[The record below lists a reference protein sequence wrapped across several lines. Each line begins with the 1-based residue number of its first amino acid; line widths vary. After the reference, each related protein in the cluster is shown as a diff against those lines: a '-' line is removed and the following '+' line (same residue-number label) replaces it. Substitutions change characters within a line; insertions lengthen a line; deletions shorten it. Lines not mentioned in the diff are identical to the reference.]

1 VTSQQDI
8 HTLYESMLSA
18 ANDSLMSEPFYRAK
32 WPSLSQ
38 LLGLVVIALIGTAG
52 LFALMSEIK

>member
-1 VTSQQDI
+1 
-8 HTLYESMLSA
+8 MLSA
-18 ANDSLMSEPFYRAK
+18 ANDSLTSEPFYRVYRAK

-38 LLGLVVIALIGTAG
+38 LLGLVVIALVGTAG